1 MRAAQATA
9 FGDAA
14 DVLTVHENIPVPSK
28 PSALGRDIQIKV
40 YACSLSPSDYR
51 MLSGDADIVKKPSSW
66 PYIPGGDVSGTVV
79 ATGGK
84 CRRGFQVG
92 DAVIGTWEAFG
103 TGGLAEYIN
112 VDETLV
118 EHIPVVKENMATAED
133 SGKRMSF
140 VDGAALVDSS
150 VNAMLALE
158 DAKVTATD
166 NVLVLGGSGGV
177 GTALVM
183 LLRRHIQQQQQREEH
198 DGNGNDA
205 KGEGEEA
212 KEAKVG
218 VVVTTSTQ
226 KDLMTRLGASH
237 VVDYTKEDWHESA
250 VVRAHAPYDVVID
263 CAVGQATWAALQP
276 DGKAH
281 GLVKTAKDGGRFLAV
296 VINDWHIEMHSVRDF
311 VSFMWPM
318 IKRTVSSRMYGKQV
332 PSYWMLWPAPR
343 GDSLKRLL
351 RIVEQGK
358 LDVVVDERGPHAFT
372 TDGLRQAF
380 DIMVKR
386 KGHGKVVIRIRDE
399 HDGDGGEGN
408 EEEKEED

>member
-14 DVLTVHENIPVPSK
+14 DVLSVHDDIPVPLK
-28 PSALGRDIQIKV
+28 PSARGRDVQIKV

-51 MLSGDADIVKKPSSW
+51 MLSGDADIAKKPSSW

-79 ATGGK
+79 ATGGR

-92 DAVIGTWEAFG
+92 DAVIATWETFG
-103 TGGLAEYIN
+103 TGGLAEYVN

-118 EHIPVVKENMATAED
+118 EHIPVVKETATEG
-133 SGKRMSF
+133 SGKRVSF

-183 LLRRHIQQQQQREEH
+183 LLHRHIQQQQHEEQ
-198 DGNGNDA
+198 DENGDDV
-205 KGEGEEA
+205 KGG
-212 KEAKVG
+212 KSKVG

-250 VVRAHAPYDVVID
+250 AVRAHAPYDVVID
-263 CAVGQATWAALQP
+263 CAVGQQTWTALQP
-276 DGKAH
+276 GGKAH
-281 GLVKTAKDGGRFLAV
+281 GLVKPARDGGRFLAV

-311 VSFMWPM
+311 VNFMWPM
-318 IKRTVSSRMYGKQV
+318 VKRTVSSRMHGQQV

-358 LDVVVDERGPHAFT
+358 LDVVVDERGPHPFT
-372 TDGLRQAF
+372 TDGVRQAF

-386 KGHGKVVIRIRDE
+386 KAHGKVVIRIQDE
-399 HDGDGGEGN
+399 DDGDGQ
-408 EEEKEED
+408 